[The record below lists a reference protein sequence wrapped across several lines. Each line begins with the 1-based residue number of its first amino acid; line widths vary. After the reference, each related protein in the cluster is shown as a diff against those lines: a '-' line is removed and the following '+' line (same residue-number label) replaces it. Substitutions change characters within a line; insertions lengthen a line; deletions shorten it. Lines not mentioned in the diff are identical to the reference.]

1 MSANMP
7 QDPFLDPSDEFVQ
20 NPFDTYAAL
29 RQTAPIWFSS
39 VSNQWIITGYS
50 EASAILRNPL
60 ILSSLMSPAYENEIA
75 EAKPLRQAQLNWISM
90 LNEPD
95 HSRIR
100 KPFFDAYSVASA
112 QALQSYISSE
122 VDELLEILS
131 ASDNFDGLYNYA
143 APLTTALLA
152 HWFDVPA
159 EDEVEFR
166 RAAHFTAS
174 HFSPL
179 RPGFVRP
186 SFVASEKLL
195 GLLDKMMRARMTGG
209 ENIDTS
215 VANTTTDSPGEKQK
229 VDAGR
234 DLVSM
239 MLTHVGQGVSQTEIR
254 DNMLLTIFASYETV
268 IHLIS
273 NGIYALLNNPSQLLL
288 LRQEPTRISDVLD
301 EILRFAG
308 PVQMLV
314 RTVKAD
320 FIVEDNQF
328 KAGDRLTIVLAAA
341 NRDPR
346 EFDAP
351 EEFRIDRTN
360 KKHLAF
366 GQGPHYC
373 VGNHLAK
380 LQAQAAI
387 AGIFKKFPD
396 LYLSSTPKYHPSI
409 GIRGLLALPLSTRN

>member
-1 MSANMP
+1 MRH
-7 QDPFLDPSDEFVQ
+7 DPLKDPLKDPLADPSDQFVQ
-20 NPFDTYAAL
+20 NPFAAYATI
-29 RQTAPIWFSS
+29 RQKAPIWFSKA
-39 VSNQWIITGYS
+39 SNQWIITGYS

-60 ILSSLMSPAYENEIA
+60 ILSSLMSPAYENEIP
-75 EAKPLRQAQLNWISM
+75 EAKPLRLAQLNWISM

-100 KPFFDAYSVASA
+100 KPFFDAYSAASA
-112 QALQSYISSE
+112 QALKSRIDSE
-122 VDELLEILS
+122 VEELLEQIS
-131 ASDNFDGLYNYA
+131 DRASFDGLYNYA

-152 HWFDVPA
+152 HWFGVSA

-179 RPGFVRP
+179 QPGFVRP

-195 GLLDKMMRARMTGG
+195 ALIDKMMIIRETSA
-209 ENIDTS
+209 IDS
-215 VANTTTDSPGEKQK
+215 SN
-229 VDAGR
+229 
-234 DLVSM
+234 LVSL
-239 MLTHVGQGVSQTEIR
+239 MLTHVGSGVSKTEIR

-273 NGIYALLNNPSQLLL
+273 NGIYALLTNPSQLLL
-288 LRQEPTRISDVLD
+288 LRQEPERISDVLD
-301 EILRFAG
+301 EALRFAG

-314 RTVKAD
+314 RNVKAD
-320 FIVEDNQF
+320 FSIEDNLF

-346 EFDAP
+346 EFENP
-351 EEFRIDRTN
+351 EEFQIDRPN

-366 GQGPHYC
+366 GHGPHYC

-380 LQAQAAI
+380 LQAQSAI
-387 AGIFKKFPD
+387 AGIVKKFPD
-396 LYLSSTPKYHPSI
+396 LHLSSMPEYHPSI
-409 GIRGLLALPLSTRN
+409 GIRGLLALPLSTGN